1 LTAVHP
7 MMFSSSNHSD
17 EENVMKTGLVQ
28 LPLLAAATLL
38 VAGCSAT
45 QHRNEVQDD
54 SADRITV
61 GTVQREI
68 RVGMTSAE
76 VAGILGAPN
85 IVSTDAERREVW
97 IWDKISSEV
106 SYSRSSGVIAG
117 LVIGSSGGGAGGGSK
132 NAGAASSSQRTLTV
146 IVKFDE
152 SDRVRDFSYRTSS
165 F

>member
-1 LTAVHP
+1 
-7 MMFSSSNHSD
+7 MMFPSNNDS
-17 EENVMKTGLVQ
+17 EEESIMKTMLVK
-28 LPLLAAATLL
+28 LPLLAAAALL
-38 VAGCSAT
+38 VVGCSAT

-68 RVGMTSAE
+68 RVGMSSGE
-76 VAGILGAPN
+76 VAAILGAPN

-117 LVIGSSGGGAGGGSK
+117 LVIGSSGGGVGGGSK

-152 SDRVRDFSYRTSS
+152 TDRVRDFSYRTSS

>member
-1 LTAVHP
+1 MTAR
-7 MMFSSSNHSD
+7 FD
-17 EENVMKTGLVQ
+17 GLV
-28 LPLLAAATLL
+28 LLAAAALAL
-38 VAGCSAT
+38 PACSAT
-45 QHRNEVQDD
+45 QHRTEVQDD
-54 SADRITV
+54 GADRVTV

-76 VAGILGAPN
+76 VAAILGAPN

-106 SYSRSSGVIAG
+106 SYSRSSGVVAG
-117 LVIGSSGGGAGGGSK
+117 LLIGSSGGGVGGGSK
-132 NAGAASSSQRTLTV
+132 NAGASRSSQRTLTV

-152 SDRVRDFSYRTSS
+152 ADLVRDFSYRTSS